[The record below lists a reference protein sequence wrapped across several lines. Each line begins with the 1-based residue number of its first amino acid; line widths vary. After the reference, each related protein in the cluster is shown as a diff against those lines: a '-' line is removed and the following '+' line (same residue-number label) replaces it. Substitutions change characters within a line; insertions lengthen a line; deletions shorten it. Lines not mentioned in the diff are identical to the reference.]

1 MNFACIS
8 LPFPGHINPM
18 AALAREL
25 VRRGHTATFFHYPD
39 VEAAVRQGDVAFVP
53 LGSASFPAESMSR
66 AMRDAGNGTLWSG
79 YRRLIGRMANATA
92 MLCEELPRA
101 IERHSIDM
109 ILCDQLEAA
118 GGLVAYHM
126 NVPHISVAA
135 ALPINWERGIPAPFV
150 GWKYGE
156 KPWHRRRNSASAY
169 GVRITLAPISKVIET
184 VANRWH
190 LRQGN
195 QVENYLSGF
204 AQISQLTP
212 GLDFPR
218 RQLTECFHYC
228 GPLRDPDSVSR
239 SVAAPG
245 RQKRAF
251 ASLGTLQGHRARLF
265 TQIARSAAKRGLHL
279 IIAHGNGLTSADA
292 ERLSRTADVHAFVA
306 QDRIMAVTD
315 VAILHGGLNTVLDAL
330 AQGVPIVLIP
340 LAFEQGAI
348 AARVERSGAGRICRS
363 RFFRQQR
370 LSALTAE
377 VLDNPA
383 YAQAAAKLKIEI
395 LAAGGAVKAADIVE
409 HVLTT
414 GCPCINDAIVKSNNQ
429 QR

>member
-1 MNFACIS
+1 MDI
-8 LPFPGHINPM
+8 
-18 AALAREL
+18 
-25 VRRGHTATFFHYPD
+25 
-39 VEAAVRQGDVAFVP
+39 AVLLDGWRTLRQCFV
-53 LGSASFPAESMSR
+53 
-66 AMRDAGNGTLWSG
+66 
-79 YRRLIGRMANATA
+79 
-92 MLCEELPRA
+92 EELPRA
-101 IERHSIDM
+101 IEGHSIDM
-109 ILCDQLEAA
+109 ILSDQLEAA

-126 NVPHISVAA
+126 HIPHISVAA

-156 KPWHRRRNSASAY
+156 KSWHRRRNSASAY
-169 GVRITLAPISKVIET
+169 GVRVTLAPISDVIEKA
-184 VANRWH
+184 ANRWQ
-190 LRQGN
+190 LTQGN
-195 QVENYLSGF
+195 QVENYLSGY

-228 GPLRDPDSVSR
+228 GPLRDPGSASR

-265 TQIARSAAKRGLHL
+265 TQIARAAAKRGLHL
-279 IIAHGNGLTSADA
+279 TIAHGNGLTNTDA

-306 QDRIMAVTD
+306 QDQIMAATD

-363 RFFRQQR
+363 RLFRQHKI
-370 LSALTAE
+370 SALIAE
-377 VLDNPA
+377 VRDDPA
-383 YAQAAAKLKIEI
+383 YTQAAVKLQMEI
-395 LAAGGAVKAADIVE
+395 RSAGGVIKAADIVE
-409 HVLTT
+409 HVSTT
-414 GCPCINDAIVKSNNQ
+414 GRPCINDAIVKSNNQ
-429 QR
+429 QI